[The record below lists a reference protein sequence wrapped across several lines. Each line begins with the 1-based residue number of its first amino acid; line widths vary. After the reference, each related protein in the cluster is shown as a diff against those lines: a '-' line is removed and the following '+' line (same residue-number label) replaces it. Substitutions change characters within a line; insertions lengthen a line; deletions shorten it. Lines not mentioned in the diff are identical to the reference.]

1 MSVTANELVEIDTV
15 LSTPNSDAQVVTE
28 LRRRFP
34 HLSWTQCDASDVIEA
49 PFRSYA
55 RFDLHL
61 LDSADHCSQITRDPT
76 RASGF
81 VLGRRSAVA

>member
-1 MSVTANELVEIDTV
+1 MSVTENDLIEIDKV

-34 HLSWTQCDASDVIEA
+34 HLTWTQCDASDVIEA
-49 PFRSYA
+49 PFRSYTG
-55 RFDLHL
+55 FDLHL

>member
-1 MSVTANELVEIDTV
+1 MTVTANELTEIDKV
-15 LSTPNSDAQVVTE
+15 LSTPDAGAQVLVE

-34 HLSWTQCDASDVIEA
+34 HFSWTQCDASDVIEA

-61 LDSADHCSQITRDPT
+61 LDSAEHCSQITLDPA

-81 VLGRRSAVA
+81 VLGRRTAVP